1 MTVTYYS
8 STIGATGS
16 TQINTPSLLYS
27 VVGGKITYPGDLTTS
42 AKGGKVWFYTSTNVP
57 ADLFSGSAP
66 PFTDGA
72 LLGMSPGD
80 ILFGV
85 MNGGANSTDSYPYIG
100 VLGSTQT
107 SLTTAPYGI
116 TSNYTT

>member
-8 STIGATGS
+8 STIGAAGS
-16 TQINTPSLLYS
+16 TQINTPQMLYS
-27 VVGGKITYPGDLTTS
+27 VVGGKLQNVGDLTTS
-42 AKGGKVWFYTSTNVP
+42 ARGGKIWFYSSTNVP

-72 LLGMSPGD
+72 LLGMTNGD

-85 MNGGANSTDSYPYIG
+85 MNGGATSTDAYPFIG
-100 VLGSTQT
+100 ILGSSQT
-107 SLTTAPYGI
+107 SLSTAPYGI
-116 TSNYTT
+116 TSNYST